1 MAYLSKNL
9 TIILSF
15 LILFSNPAFPSSDV
29 KQAVNEAEEVIAAE
43 CKVDDDTKQKIID
56 ADESFQ
62 KVTEAYHNGD
72 YELTKEEYKNE
83 ILIRWGGGL
92 YDYAKTRWLV
102 DIINDMQYTAHN
114 SLRYDFIE
122 FLSEYHFDV
131 FGLIPEGLAIDINT
145 IK

>member
-1 MAYLSKNL
+1 MKIELKHLAPYLPYKLTGVSKEGSAFYLATGNNML
-9 TIILSF
+9 GRGVEDRDIGTWLSTGIKPILRP
-15 LILFSNPAFPSSDV
+15 LSD
-29 KQAVNEAEEVIAAE
+29 
-43 CKVDDDTKQKIID
+43 
-56 ADESFQ
+56 
-62 KVTEAYHNGD
+62 
-72 YELTKEEYKNE
+72 LTKEEYKNE